1 MASKKN
7 DIFWISY
14 ADLLSSLFFI
24 ILVLFAI
31 TFFKYN
37 QKVENL
43 KKKLEVFRLVEESLG
58 PLKKKKDIFKYE
70 SDYKRFVLAEEVSFN
85 ISKTDITPTDVKDFP
100 AKSAYLLK
108 VGKGLK
114 NTLDTIAYHR
124 TKKEGLK
131 DVSYLLVISGY
142 ASKLSVAN
150 EAEDYNLSYDRAYNL
165 WKFWKRN
172 GIDFEDLKYKGFVDL
187 QIAGNGWGGMG
198 RISSKN
204 NSEEEGNQR
213 FIIQIIPKTKNID

>member
-1 MASKKN
+1 MASKKH

-14 ADLLSSLFFI
+14 ADLLTSLFFI
-24 ILVLFAI
+24 VLVLFAI

-43 KKKLEVFRLVEESLG
+43 EKKLEVFRLVEKSLE
-58 PLKKKKDIFKYE
+58 PLKEKKDIFRYE
-70 SDYKRFVLAEEVSFN
+70 SEYKRFVLAEEVSFN
-85 ISKTDITPTDVKDFP
+85 ISKTDVTPNDVKDYER
-100 AKSAYLLK
+100 KSKYLLK

-114 NTLDTIAYHR
+114 NTLDTIAYNR
-124 TKKEGLK
+124 NKNTGLK
-131 DVSYLLVISGY
+131 EVSYLLIISGY

-165 WKFWKRN
+165 WRFWKRA
-172 GIDFEDLKYKGFVDL
+172 GIDFEDPKYKEFIDL

-198 RISSKN
+198 RLPSKN

>member
-1 MASKKN
+1 MAGKKN

-14 ADLLSSLFFI
+14 ADLLTSLFFI
-24 ILVLFAI
+24 VLVLFAI

-43 KKKLEVFRLVEESLG
+43 EKKLEVFRLVEESLG
-58 PLKKKKDIFKYE
+58 PIKKKKDIFKYE
-70 SDYKRFVLAEEVSFN
+70 AKYKRFVLAEEVSFN
-85 ISKTDITPTDVKDFP
+85 ISKTDIIPTDVKDFP

-124 TKKEGLK
+124 NKKEGLK

-172 GIDFEDLKYKGFVDL
+172 GIDFEDLKYKDFVDL

-204 NSEEEGNQR
+204 NSEEERNQR